1 MSPITVWTIRSRTLR
16 AFVFT
21 LALVLSAASVRAEPI
36 DRSGIADRLGLDAG
50 GVVTLDIASPTQ
62 RLGSIVWLGVQS
74 VLVGEEA
81 ARAASD
87 AWRTAASELDGGQGR
102 ALDALLGNRLVLRF
116 ENTDVEGGPDGW
128 AWSAASWVS
137 RETASRLISGLS
149 AMPRR
154 AVVGSTLYSFERG
167 RYVMTWLSGGAPNG
181 WLLFAPAPDEP
192 GLEALARFVLG
203 RDLQRIDGPRPDLWL
218 RAVDSRGHET
228 LLLRATAAAET
239 NELRLEGHLAGLGA
253 DCSIWPDDLET
264 AAIAD
269 VRGELWTG
277 RLGGVMAGTSAAL
290 PVDLVALAGAAV
302 GPRPGRLVVRADPEG
317 GVIAALRFE
326 SDDLAAL
333 DATIGAAFGARSGRV
348 GALRGG
354 LSRARRTAAISS
366 VQGEP
371 AGDERLR
378 LWWGEAGPGL
388 LELGLAV
395 ACAPPESAAAEAAA
409 PKPDDWSC
417 AGWIRPDEL
426 SRLSAG
432 GAADPVLAAVS
443 GLRYQTRRD
452 AAGDRVFE
460 ATVRLGPPASI
471 GR

>member
-167 RYVMTWLSGGAPNG
+167 RYVMTWLVRGRREEQ
-181 WLLFAPAPDEP
+181 PAVGRPAAEP
-192 GLEALARFVLG
+192 GHDV
-203 RDLQRIDGPRPDLWL
+203 
-218 RAVDSRGHET
+218 
-228 LLLRATAAAET
+228 AAAF
-239 NELRLEGHLAGLGA
+239 EG
-253 DCSIWPDDLET
+253 IE
-264 AAIAD
+264 
-269 VRGELWTG
+269 R
-277 RLGGVMAGTSAAL
+277 
-290 PVDLVALAGAAV
+290 
-302 GPRPGRLVVRADPEG
+302 RAD
-317 GVIAALRFE
+317 
-326 SDDLAAL
+326 
-333 DATIGAAFGARSGRV
+333 
-348 GALRGG
+348 
-354 LSRARRTAAISS
+354 
-366 VQGEP
+366 
-371 AGDERLR
+371 
-378 LWWGEAGPGL
+378 
-388 LELGLAV
+388 
-395 ACAPPESAAAEAAA
+395 
-409 PKPDDWSC
+409 
-417 AGWIRPDEL
+417 
-426 SRLSAG
+426 
-432 GAADPVLAAVS
+432 
-443 GLRYQTRRD
+443 
-452 AAGDRVFE
+452 
-460 ATVRLGPPASI
+460 
-471 GR
+471 